1 MDWWKTAVM
10 TIGIGLT
17 LAACGGA
24 VASGGNGTADQSG
37 CTVKGASTATPTLTS
52 NVIPDPNAL
61 GRFVPNNMT
70 VKVGQAIEWN
80 WQDPSVP
87 HSVTSDDG
95 TTFDSCL
102 QNEGYKFIVTFT
114 QAGSIPYR
122 CTIHPSMVG
131 TITVTQ

>member
-1 MDWWKTAVM
+1 MVWWKTAVM
-10 TIGIGLT
+10 AIGIGLT
-17 LAACGGA
+17 LAACGGN

-37 CTVKGASTATPTLTS
+37 CIVKGASTATPALTS
-52 NVIPDPNAL
+52 NVIPDPNTL

-70 VKVGQAIEWN
+70 VKVGQSIEWN

-95 TTFDSCL
+95 TSFDSCL
-102 QNEGYKFIVTFT
+102 QNTGYKFIVTFT
-114 QAGSIPYR
+114 QTGSIPYR

-131 TITVTQ
+131 TITVTK